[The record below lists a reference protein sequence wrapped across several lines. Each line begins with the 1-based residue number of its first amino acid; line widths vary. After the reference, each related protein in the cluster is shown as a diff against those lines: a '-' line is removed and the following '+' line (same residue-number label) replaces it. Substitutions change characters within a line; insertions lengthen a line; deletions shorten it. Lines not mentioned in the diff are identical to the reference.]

1 MEADSLKGAKVTG
14 HENEKQYKASQLDP
28 TAFLKVADDFIDLA
42 NRKNR
47 KIAAADLSMAFMY
60 GAARYQ
66 AHVARNVVE
75 VSDDEDFVTHM
86 ANAFTEMLR
95 QNLADPNI

>member
-1 MEADSLKGAKVTG
+1 MSSGALMNRQ
-14 HENEKQYKASQLDP
+14 ERRAERKAGQLDA

-47 KIAAADLSMAFMY
+47 TIAAADLAMAFMY
-60 GAARYQ
+60 GATRYQ
-66 AHVARNVVE
+66 AHVARNVIEVE
-75 VSDDEDFVTHM
+75 DDEDFVTQM
-86 ANAFTEMLR
+86 VNAFAEMLR

>member
-1 MEADSLKGAKVTG
+1 MNGQDS
-14 HENEKQYKASQLDP
+14 EMQQKAGQLDP

-47 KIAAADLSMAFMY
+47 TIAAADLSMAFMY

>member
-1 MEADSLKGAKVTG
+1 MNRRERRA
-14 HENEKQYKASQLDP
+14 ERKAGQLDP
-28 TAFLKVADDFIDLA
+28 AAFLKAADDFIDLA

-47 KIAAADLSMAFMY
+47 TIAAADLSMAFMY

-66 AHVARNVVE
+66 AHVARNVVD
-75 VSDDEDFVTHM
+75 VSDDEDFVARM
-86 ANAFTEMLR
+86 VNAFAEMLR

>member
-1 MEADSLKGAKVTG
+1 MNRDETSEDANPG
-14 HENEKQYKASQLDP
+14 QLDP
-28 TAFLKVADDFIDLA
+28 TSFLKVADAFIDVA

-47 KIAAADLSMAFMY
+47 TVAAADLAMAFMY

-66 AHVARNVVE
+66 AHVARNVIEVE
-75 VSDDEDFVTHM
+75 NDEEFVQHM
-86 ANAFTEMLR
+86 VKAFTEMLR

>member
-1 MEADSLKGAKVTG
+1 MNRQEPAEDCKEG
-14 HENEKQYKASQLDP
+14 QLDP
-28 TAFLKVADDFIDLA
+28 NTFLKLADAFIDLA
-42 NRKNR
+42 NRKNK

-66 AHVARNVVE
+66 AHVARNVIE
-75 VSDDEDFVTHM
+75 IQEDEEFVTHM
-86 ANAFTEMLR
+86 VNAFTEMLR

>member
-1 MEADSLKGAKVTG
+1 MDQPDEQPG
-14 HENEKQYKASQLDP
+14 EKAEQLDSE
-28 TAFLKVADDFIDLA
+28 AFLKLADRFIDLA

-47 KIAAADLSMAFMY
+47 KVAAADLSMAFMY

-66 AHVARNVVE
+66 AHVARNVIDVQ
-75 VSDDEDFVTHM
+75 DDEEFVTHM
-86 ANAFTEMLR
+86 VNAFTEMLR

>member
-1 MEADSLKGAKVTG
+1 MNGQDQSAER
-14 HENEKQYKASQLDP
+14 KAGQLDP
-28 TAFLKVADDFIDLA
+28 TSFLKVADAFIDVA

-47 KIAAADLSMAFMY
+47 TVAAADLSMAFMY

-66 AHVARNVVE
+66 AHVARNVIDVE
-75 VSDDEDFVTHM
+75 DDEEFVTHM
-86 ANAFTEMLR
+86 VKAFTEMLR

>member
-1 MEADSLKGAKVTG
+1 MS
-14 HENEKQYKASQLDP
+14 KQERKAGRKAGQLDP
-28 TAFLKVADDFIDLA
+28 KDFLKVADDFIDLA

-47 KIAAADLSMAFMY
+47 TVAAADLSMAFMY

-66 AHVARNVVE
+66 AHVARNVLD
-75 VSDDEDFVTHM
+75 VSDDEDFVSQM
-86 ANAFTEMLR
+86 VKAFTEMLR

>member
-1 MEADSLKGAKVTG
+1 MNRQERA
-14 HENEKQYKASQLDP
+14 ENCKEGQLDP
-28 TAFLKVADDFIDLA
+28 NTFLKVADAFIDLA
-42 NRKNR
+42 NRKNK

-66 AHVARNVVE
+66 AHVARNVIE
-75 VSDDEDFVTHM
+75 IQEDEEFVTHM
-86 ANAFTEMLR
+86 VNAFTEMLR

>member
-1 MEADSLKGAKVTG
+1 MSGQERGTQHEAG
-14 HENEKQYKASQLDP
+14 HLDP
-28 TAFLKVADDFIDLA
+28 KAFLKVADEFIDLA
-42 NRKNR
+42 NKKNR
-47 KIAAADLSMAFMY
+47 SIAAADLAMAFMY

-66 AHVARNVVE
+66 AHVARNVVA